1 MVVKVNHFHNKII
14 YGASPVVH
22 RKAGRQKTPLKAKK
36 CANVSTFKS
45 LDKKAK
51 AHIMLDRVLRY
62 NGRRFASFP
71 IGLMAEGGM
80 LMVTYSELF
89 AFVVMIIAIVNITLK
104 IIDKRK

>member
-1 MVVKVNHFHNKII
+1 MVVKINHFHNKII

-36 CANVSTFKS
+36 CAHVSAFKS

-51 AHIMLDRVLRY
+51 AYIMLNRVLRY

-80 LMVTYSELF
+80 LMVTYTELF
-89 AFVVMIIAIVNITLK
+89 AFCMLIIALIGLVK
-104 IIDKRK
+104 SHYDKK